1 MMREAGYPALEIVDW
16 LGIFVP
22 AKTPAGIVTRLNLA
36 VREALKTR
44 EVKAGLE
51 KLSFDPAGSSPA
63 QLARLISAGQ
73 EKWGPIVMESGFRPE
88 E

>member
-1 MMREAGYPALEIVDW
+1 MRQAGDPALEIVDW
-16 LGIFVP
+16 FAIFVP
-22 AKTPAGIVTRLNLA
+22 AKTPAGIITRLNLA

-51 KLSFDPAGSSPA
+51 KPSFDPAGSRPA
-63 QLARLISAGQ
+63 QFAQLLSADN
-73 EKWGPIVMESGFRPE
+73 EKWGPIVMASRFRPE